1 MPDSTPINPENS
13 GLEITTWFVRSR
25 NALYTKVDFSQ
36 LYVDY
41 YLHLA
46 DQKIQ
51 LKPEHDALFKRALA
65 GYVLHAVSRPWNEL
79 TAWTINFQEPLV
91 NLFLTGDNADGS
103 VTGRVFDENVKEM
116 PTNLFFA
123 DVIRAKQP
131 KRRSS
136 VEFTGG
142 DPLAAVETY
151 YRQSEQRPA
160 RFFQTGEEEFALV
173 AAHPDYDEAWFEA
186 LTVEQVAGLAA
197 AEQLGELEKRVY
209 RWHCGCNQSRM
220 LEVLAPV
227 FRQDADGLFG
237 EDEKIEIRCP
247 RCAARHAITREAM
260 EAFVANA
267 KP

>member
-1 MPDSTPINPENS
+1 MSDSTPVNPESS
-13 GLEITTWFVRSR
+13 GLEVTTWFVRSR
-25 NALYTKVDFSQ
+25 NALFAKADFSQ

-41 YLHLA
+41 YLHLS
-46 DQKIQ
+46 DQKI
-51 LKPEHDALFKRALA
+51 KVTPENDALFKRALA

-79 TAWTINFQEPLV
+79 TAWTINFQQPLV

-116 PTNLFFA
+116 PSNLFFA
-123 DVIRAKQP
+123 DVIRGKQA

-142 DPLAAVETY
+142 DPFTALETY

-173 AAHPDYDEAWFEA
+173 AAHPDYDEAWFAA
-186 LTVEQVAGLAA
+186 LTAEQVAALPAH
-197 AEQLGELEKRVY
+197 EELGQLEKRVY
-209 RWHCGCNQSRM
+209 RWHCGCNQKRM

-227 FRQDADGLFG
+227 FRENADGLFAG
-237 EDEKIEIRCP
+237 QEKIEIQCP
-247 RCAARHAITREAM
+247 RCAAHHVVTREAL
-260 EAFVANA
+260 EAFVAKA
-267 KP
+267 K